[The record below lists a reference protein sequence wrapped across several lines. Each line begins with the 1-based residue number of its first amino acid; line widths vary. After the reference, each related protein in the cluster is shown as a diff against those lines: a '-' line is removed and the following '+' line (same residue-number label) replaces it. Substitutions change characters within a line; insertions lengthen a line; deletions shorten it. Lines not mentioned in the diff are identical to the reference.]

1 MSAELRDA
9 QYTIDDLDEG
19 VDTSFQPAFD
29 EDTDDDTGECK
40 QIERLPHLRHSE
52 EIQLLC
58 SNVLVKDPTGLALR
72 EFLSDLEAGEVYT
85 NETYIKALCDWK
97 LAKGTI
103 DYDILEIPRVIS
115 DAVRL
120 EQYGLEVQ
128 RYAKRLET
136 HAFNLIDIV
145 AAVFEKLNIL
155 DGQALAVR
163 TLLNYAV
170 DSCSELLLL
179 GAVQLE
185 TPWMPIECDTINNL
199 LEVYYRSENKVP
211 RLFVLGSLWQ
221 ANRDALTSFLIE
233 KYNSKP
239 MEIHQIAQLI
249 TELGV
254 APSLVNIRPYKFA
267 LDLFTNLSVCGE
279 FSITRYLTSV
289 IISANVEFTID
300 MLGHLDALINDS
312 SKRYTIGLKE
322 VYEFLRVLSELSIP
336 LSCMDQWDRVREQ
349 CVLAYPRLVAYGR
362 DLDLILI
369 FNQNIS
375 SEFSE
380 SIIAEVDAKIEDL
393 RNCRVHVS
401 EAIEYLRILRKSASP
416 VAQDLAACMMSLMF
430 KWYQNLSE
438 LPLKDVAIFSTFMGL
453 LIKHRLIVGTHLT
466 VALEWIVRSLSTDVP
481 DSKVF
486 KAAANTAMQLVD
498 ALDICPDQFSETLA
512 GLDSLAN
519 FAPDIWRV
527 ARDTKARQNLAVEY
541 CRTGKPKS
549 DVKEDLEVPVSATKH
564 KIQDIM
570 QSLTSNRVRIVA
582 TELESA
588 LHDEKCTNW
597 FVDYLVGTLVVQN
610 LSQCDTYLELLNAIK
625 SDELNSMVLRRTYHI
640 SLTLIKSDESTHLA
654 SAMAKLYNLGTWLG
668 KYTLARNK
676 PIKTN
681 HLCFKKLLR
690 LGGEIDRVRVV
701 VGFTCKVLEQAG
713 NSVVFKRSNPWV
725 MGVLRTLLE
734 VYAHKV
740 GDAMWKSDIE
750 GLFKSLGADMAKVA
764 TTARAEETKTG
775 VNEAHTDDVVA
786 NFDLIS
792 KTIDKKVAQIRG
804 FMKNTVDI
812 MWHKCIGFVE
822 PPQPCMLVVINYVEE
837 SMERSLS
844 EGHESPAA
852 LEEAKKQIEEG
863 AEYCRDELYKQ
874 NIEQQ
879 AAAVF
884 SACLERNGYSSYI
897 TSDHS
902 SILEQEMDAVR
913 THLYDLIYNRIT
925 KEVNRSL
932 PAIMQGTIYSP
943 LKLYTAQDIHH
954 PGQSEAE
961 KISPVESEADG
972 SIMRVMEVPD
982 SPKKRPEVISIGR
995 NDDRD
1000 EFRMARFI

>member
-1 MSAELRDA
+1 MTAELRDA
-9 QYTIDDLDEG
+9 QYTLDDLDEG
-19 VDTSFQPAFD
+19 VDSSFQPAFD
-29 EDTDDDTGECK
+29 EDNDDDAGESK
-40 QIERLPHLRHSE
+40 KIERLPRFRNSE

-58 SNVLVKDPTGLALR
+58 SNVLVKDPTGIALR
-72 EFLSDLEAGEVYT
+72 EFLSDLEAGDVHM
-85 NETYIKALCDWK
+85 NETYVKALCDWK
-97 LAKGTI
+97 LATGTI
-103 DYDILEIPRVIS
+103 DYGVLEIPRVIS
-115 DAVRL
+115 DTVRL

-128 RYAKRLET
+128 RYAKRLEK

-155 DGQALAVR
+155 DGQELAVR
-163 TLLNYAV
+163 SLLNYAV

-185 TPWMPIECDTINNL
+185 TPWMPIEVDTINKL
-199 LEVYYRSENKVP
+199 LEIYYRSENKVP
-211 RLFVLGSLWQ
+211 RMFVLGSLWQ

-279 FSITRYLTSV
+279 FNITRYLTSV
-289 IISANVEFTID
+289 IFSASVEFTID
-300 MLGHLDALINDS
+300 LLDHLDALVNDS

-322 VYEFLRVLSELSIP
+322 VSEFLLVLSELSIP

-349 CVLAYPRLVAYGR
+349 CVLAYPRLIVYGR

-369 FNQNIS
+369 FNQKIS
-375 SEFSE
+375 SKFSE
-380 SIIAEVDAKIEDL
+380 SIIAEVVAKIEDL

-401 EAIEYLRILRKSASP
+401 EAMEYLKILHKSTSP
-416 VAQDLAACMMSLMF
+416 VSQDLVACMMSLMF

-466 VALEWIVRSLSTDVP
+466 VAFEWIVRSLSTAAP

-486 KAAANTAMQLVD
+486 KAAVNTAMQLADV
-498 ALDICPDQFSETLA
+498 LDVFPNHFSETLA

-519 FAPDIWRV
+519 FAPDIWRL
-527 ARDTKARQNLAVEY
+527 ATDTKARRNLEVEY
-541 CRTGKPKS
+541 CRTGKPRS
-549 DVKEDLEVPVSATKH
+549 DVKEDFEIPVSATKL

-570 QSLTSNRVRIVA
+570 QSLTANRIPIVA
-582 TELESA
+582 TELEST

-597 FVDYLVGTLVVQN
+597 FVDYLVGTLVVHN
-610 LSQCDTYLELLNAIK
+610 LSQYDTYLELLTAIK
-625 SDELNSMVLRRTYHI
+625 SDELNSMVLRRTYNI
-640 SLTLIKSDESTHLA
+640 SLTLIKSDESSHLE
-654 SAMAKLYNLGTWLG
+654 SGMAKLCNLGTWLG

-690 LGGEIDRVRVV
+690 IGVEIGRARVV

-713 NSVVFKRSNPWV
+713 NSAVFKASNPWV
-725 MGVLRTLLE
+725 MGVLRALLE
-734 VYAHKV
+734 VYEYKV
-740 GDAMWKSDIE
+740 GDAIWKSDIE
-750 GLFKSLGADMAKVA
+750 GLFTTLGADMAKVVS
-764 TTARAEETKTG
+764 TAPSEGTNPGIHG
-775 VNEAHTDDVVA
+775 VHTDDVVA
-786 NFDLIS
+786 NFYLLS
-792 KTIDKKVAQIRG
+792 KTIDKKVAQIRE
-804 FMKNTVDI
+804 FMKSTVDV

-822 PPQPCMLVVINYVEE
+822 PPPPCMLVVINYVEK
-837 SMERSLS
+837 SMERLLS
-844 EGHESPAA
+844 EGQESPAS
-852 LEEAKKQIEEG
+852 LEEAKKQIKQC

-879 AAAVF
+879 AAAAF
-884 SACLERNGYSSYI
+884 SVCLEHNGYSSYI
-897 TSDHS
+897 TSDHR
-902 SILEQEMDAVR
+902 SILEREMDVVR
-913 THLYDLIYNRIT
+913 RHLYDLIYNRIT

-932 PAIMQGTIYSP
+932 PAIMQGTTYSP
-943 LKLYTAQDIHH
+943 LKLHAAQDIHR
-954 PGQSEAE
+954 PGQSEAGT
-961 KISPVESEADG
+961 IFESEADG
-972 SIMRVMEVPD
+972 SIMRVKVVPD
-982 SPKKRPEVISIGR
+982 SPERLTEVTSIAR
-995 NDDRD
+995 NADGD
-1000 EFRMARFI
+1000 EFRMARFL